1 MNPRLPALL
10 LMALSGG
17 MPAAALADAGLL
29 SLANNPF
36 TRPEILKPKPPPRPE
51 PRVELPPEEVEL
63 NVSATLVS
71 KTAPMAVVDGELLAL
86 GDRIDGFKL
95 ISVMEGKAV
104 FSRGGR
110 RYTFVIESREQ
121 QRGRY
126 DRQP

>member
-1 MNPRLPALL
+1 MRPRLATCLLVALC
-10 LMALSGG
+10 SG
-17 MPAAALADAGLL
+17 MPSSALADAGLL

-51 PRVELPPEEVEL
+51 PRVELPPEKVEL

-71 KTAPMAVVDGELLAL
+71 KVAPMAVVDGELLAL
-86 GDRIDGFKL
+86 GERIDGFKL
-95 ISVMEGKAV
+95 IAVMEGKAV

-110 RYTFVIESREQ
+110 RYTFAIESREQ